1 MLYCP
6 HCNNILDVSKNPPTN
21 NQSSMNQQLGAYTPT
36 TVSEDDVAIK
46 VNVVD
51 EIIEKLLND
60 VEITNAMIS
69 NIRIDQIIK
78 SEKYKELGK
87 KQKSLVQN
95 KYSEIVDKIS
105 DSVNAFYF
113 CKNCMYSEPIL
124 SGALV
129 ISRISG
135 KTSSNY
141 VNVEKFKN
149 KIHSQILPYTRNYIC
164 INDEC
169 DTNNKDPK
177 KRKIKEAV
185 FYRVGNSMQV
195 AYTCAICKSYWNGS

>member
-6 HCNNILDVSKNPPTN
+6 NCHNILDISKNPPTSN
-21 NQSSMNQQLGAYTPT
+21 PSTNQQIGQYTPT
-36 TVSEDDVAIK
+36 TVSDDDVGTSINIAD
-46 VNVVD
+46 N
-51 EIIEKLLND
+51 IIENLLND
-60 VEITNAMIS
+60 TVITNAMIS
-69 NIRIDQIIK
+69 NIRLDQITK
-78 SEKYKELGK
+78 SERYKVLNK
-87 KQKSLVQN
+87 KQKSLIQN
-95 KYSEIVDKIS
+95 KYAEIVDKIS

-141 VNVEKFKN
+141 VNIEKFGN
-149 KIHSQILPYTRNYIC
+149 KVNSQILPYTRNYIC
-164 INDEC
+164 INNTC

-177 KRKIKEAV
+177 KRKVKEAV
-185 FYRVGNSMQV
+185 FFRVGNSMQV
-195 AYTCAICKSYWNGS
+195 AYTCTICNSYWNGS

>member
-6 HCNNILDVSKNPPTN
+6 HCHNILDVSKNPPTN
-21 NQSSMNQQLGAYTPT
+21 NPSSNQQLGAYTPT
-36 TVSEDDVAIK
+36 TVSEDDIVQG
-46 VNVVD
+46 NSVD
-51 EIIEKLLND
+51 DIIEKILND
-60 VEITNAMIS
+60 SEITNQMVS
-69 NIRIDQIIK
+69 NIRLDQITK
-78 SEKYKELGK
+78 SEKYKALGK
-87 KQKSLVQN
+87 KQKSLIQN
-95 KYSEIVDKIS
+95 KYAEIVDKIS

-113 CKNCMYSEPIL
+113 CRNCMYSEPIT

-135 KTSSNY
+135 KSSSNY

-164 INDEC
+164 INENC
-169 DTNNKDPK
+169 DTNHKDPK

-195 AYTCAICKSYWNGS
+195 AYTCSVCNSYWNGS